1 LGNDLEIFLI
11 TQYIFLE
18 QYNNKDNVPGVF
30 ARGVQAL
37 NPGQAPPSAAFSPR
51 AAGARSLPAATTQQR
66 RRIPHD
72 WPAEELDSVCV
83 CRLLSSARNLDCA
96 ASTNFIPVHSF
107 EKLLLS
113 ARPTKRWTKSSL
125 IAALVSHVKCAISW
139 LVPTQSSASH
149 SPPQRSSLFTL
160 VGVFPATTEPP
171 APATLDLLDEAEHQV
186 ALWMPLIPRLSVL
199 LAGAWPFPPSAPHTV
214 SGSIIRSPTI
224 GEHSRHSSSHR
235 P

>member
-1 LGNDLEIFLI
+1 MQSPKREFVRASLYIEAENGVSSPLGNDLETFLI

-96 ASTNFIPVHSF
+96 ASTNFIQ
-107 EKLLLS
+107 
-113 ARPTKRWTKSSL
+113 AR
-125 IAALVSHVKCAISW
+125 
-139 LVPTQSSASH
+139 
-149 SPPQRSSLFTL
+149 
-160 VGVFPATTEPP
+160 
-171 APATLDLLDEAEHQV
+171 
-186 ALWMPLIPRLSVL
+186 
-199 LAGAWPFPPSAPHTV
+199 
-214 SGSIIRSPTI
+214 
-224 GEHSRHSSSHR
+224 
-235 P
+235 